1 MVAREEGEH
10 DAHGCLANFNRAAQ
24 AFNKKLS
31 DLCDKVRLRWK
42 DATVVYTDMF
52 AIKYGFVANHTKYG
66 MKSCSLKSTFKLQL
80 SEFRTPVEL

>member
-1 MVAREEGEH
+1 MAREEGEH
-10 DAHGCLANFNRAAQ
+10 DAHGCLANYNRAVQ

-31 DLCDKVRLRWK
+31 DLCDEVRLRRK

-66 MKSCSLKSTFKLQL
+66 MNTYNMKSTL
-80 SEFRTPVEL
+80 SFRIQNSW